1 MSKIIS
7 CEEIGE
13 FDTYDLE
20 VDHPDHQYY
29 LANGVLTSNSHSV
42 SYSFISYYTA
52 WLRYHYPT
60 QFMCAILNS
69 EDPNGD
75 KIQEYID
82 ECRKM
87 GISLLPP
94 DANSSSYVN
103 KVTGEKE
110 ITSGLSTVKGV
121 GEKAVG
127 SIVANQ
133 PYVNFVDFLARNPS
147 RLVGKTA
154 IQSLAKAGAFDAFGL
169 PRKEMHDNYQKYR
182 NKINALIRK
191 EISIAEAEEAEVL
204 EDNSQSI
211 GEDIFD
217 EEVSDS
223 TVRIISLKPTY
234 NPEMTEKIKKMS
246 LSFETKE
253 APEEWDKKNILLYE
267 REVLGRAVSGSLHEA
282 FKGFF
287 SGGSNVVSL
296 GSIGRME
303 SGSKVRVEAI
313 IKNKIKEF
321 KIKNGSNIGRKFA
334 KYLIEDSFG
343 NTCGM
348 TLWADDYD
356 QHRTSLVDG
365 IPFKAICKVNE
376 YMDQKDLVLS
386 SLERVY
392 GREK

>member
-1 MSKIIS
+1 MPRIVS

-29 LANGVLTSNSHSV
+29 LSNGILTSNSHSI

-52 WLRYHYPT
+52 WIKYHYPT
-60 QFMCAILNS
+60 EFMCAILNS

-87 GISLLPP
+87 GISLLSP
-94 DANSSSYVN
+94 DVNKSSTAN
-103 KVTGEKE
+103 KVTGDRE
-110 ITSGLSTVKGV
+110 ITAGLSNVKGL
-121 GEKAVG
+121 GDKAVG
-127 SIVANQ
+127 SIIANQ
-133 PYVNFVDFLARNPS
+133 PYLNFVDFLARNNS
-147 RLVGKTA
+147 RVVGKTA
-154 IQSLAKAGAFDAFGL
+154 IQSLAKAGAFDAFGMS
-169 PRKEMHDNYQKYR
+169 RKDIHDNYQKYR
-182 NKINALIRK
+182 VKISSLLKKDPTILLADNDED
-191 EISIAEAEEAEVL
+191 EIFEKNDTLDSVA
-204 EDNSQSI
+204 SMY
-211 GEDIFD
+211 
-217 EEVSDS
+217 SDS
-223 TVRIISLKPTY
+223 S
-234 NPEMTEKIKKMS
+234 IKKIQKICS
-246 LSFETKE
+246 AFDFKDSND
-253 APEEWDKKNILLYE
+253 EWDRKQLLLFE
-267 REVLGRAVSGSLHEA
+267 RDVLGRTISGSLHEA

-287 SGGSNVVSL
+287 SGGSNVQSL
-296 GSIGRME
+296 GSIGRLE
-303 SGSKVRVEAI
+303 SGSKIRVEAI

-356 QHRTSLVDG
+356 KYRESLVDG

-376 YMDQKDLVLS
+376 YMDQKDLALS
-386 SLERVY
+386 TLERVY
-392 GREK
+392 GR

>member
-1 MSKIIS
+1 MPRIVS

-29 LANGVLTSNSHSV
+29 LSNGILTSNSHSI

-52 WLRYHYPT
+52 WIKYHYPT
-60 QFMCAILNS
+60 EFMCAILNS

-87 GISLLPP
+87 GISLLSP
-94 DANSSSYVN
+94 DVNKSSTAN
-103 KVTGEKE
+103 KVTGDRE
-110 ITSGLSTVKGV
+110 ITAGLSNVKGL
-121 GEKAVG
+121 GDKAVG
-127 SIVANQ
+127 SIIANQ
-133 PYVNFVDFLARNPS
+133 PYLNFVDFLARNNS
-147 RLVGKTA
+147 RVVGKTA
-154 IQSLAKAGAFDAFGL
+154 IQSLAKAGEFDAFGMS
-169 PRKEMHDNYQKYR
+169 RKDIHDNYQKYR
-182 NKINALIRK
+182 VKISSLLKKDPTILLADNDED
-191 EISIAEAEEAEVL
+191 EIFEKNDTLDSVA
-204 EDNSQSI
+204 SMY
-211 GEDIFD
+211 
-217 EEVSDS
+217 SDS
-223 TVRIISLKPTY
+223 S
-234 NPEMTEKIKKMS
+234 IKKIQKICS
-246 LSFETKE
+246 AFDFKDSND
-253 APEEWDKKNILLYE
+253 EWDRKQLLLFE
-267 REVLGRAVSGSLHEA
+267 RDVLGRTISGSLHEA

-287 SGGSNVVSL
+287 SGGSNVQSL
-296 GSIGRME
+296 GSIGRLE
-303 SGSKVRVEAI
+303 SGSKIRVEAI

-356 QHRTSLVDG
+356 KYRESLVDG

-376 YMDQKDLVLS
+376 YMDQKDLALS
-386 SLERVY
+386 TLERVY
-392 GREK
+392 GR

>member
-94 DANSSSYVN
+94 DANSSSNLN

-110 ITSGLSTVKGV
+110 ITSGLSTVKGL

-133 PYVNFVDFLARNPS
+133 PYVNFIDFLARNPS

-154 IQSLAKAGAFDAFGL
+154 IQSLAKSGAFDVFGL

-191 EISIAEAEEAEVL
+191 EVSIAEAEEDL
-204 EDNSQSI
+204 EI
-211 GEDIFD
+211 EDKLQASTFD
-217 EEVSDS
+217 DHDEDVVDS
-223 TVRIISLKPTY
+223 TPKESVLKPTY
-234 NPEMTEKIKKMS
+234 DSEMTEKIKKMS
-246 LSFETKE
+246 LSFEVKDI
-253 APEEWDKKNILLYE
+253 PEEWDKKHILLYE
-267 REVLGRAVSGSLHEA
+267 REVLGRSVSGNLHEA

-287 SGGSNVVSL
+287 TGGSTVTALS
-296 GSIGRME
+296 SISRME
-303 SGSKVRVEAI
+303 TGSKVRIEAI

-321 KIKNGSNIGRKFA
+321 KIKNGSNTGKKFA
-334 KYLIEDSFG
+334 KYLVEDSFG

-348 TLWADDYD
+348 TLWADDYER
-356 QHRTSLVDG
+356 HRVTLVDG

-386 SLERVY
+386 TLERVY
-392 GREK
+392 GSDK

>member
-7 CEEIGE
+7 CEEVGV

-52 WLRYHYPT
+52 WLKHHYPT

-87 GISLLPP
+87 GIKLLPP
-94 DANSSSYVN
+94 DVNSSSNLN
-103 KVTGEKE
+103 KVTGERE
-110 ITSGLSTVKGV
+110 ITSGLSTIKGL

-127 SIVANQ
+127 SIIVNQ
-133 PYVNFVDFLARNPS
+133 PYTNFLDFLARNES
-147 RLVGKTA
+147 KAVGKTV
-154 IQSLAKAGAFDAFGL
+154 IQSLAKAGALDSFSL
-169 PRKEMHDNYQKYR
+169 LRKDMHDNYQKYR
-182 NKINALIRK
+182 NKINTLVRK
-191 EISIAEAEEAEVL
+191 ELSLLEE
-204 EDNSQSI
+204 ED
-211 GEDIFD
+211 DIF
-217 EEVSDS
+217 ESDDS
-223 TVRIISLKPTY
+223 ETSSISKPTY
-234 NPEMTEKIKKMS
+234 SSEITNRIKALSSKIMNPIDPA
-246 LSFETKE
+246 L
-253 APEEWDKKNILLYE
+253 EEWDKKNILIYE
-267 REVLGRAVSGSLHEA
+267 REVLGRSISGSLHEA

-296 GSIGRME
+296 GSIGRLE
-303 SGSKVRVEAI
+303 SGEKVRVEGI

-321 KIKNGSNIGRKFA
+321 KIKNGANIGKKFA

-348 TLWADDYD
+348 TLWADDYEKY
-356 QHRTSLVDG
+356 RTALVDG
-365 IPFKAICKVNE
+365 IPFKAICRVNE
-376 YMDQKDLVLS
+376 YMDQKDLALS
-386 SLERVY
+386 TMERVY

>member
-7 CEEIGE
+7 CEEVGE

-29 LANGVLTSNSHSV
+29 LANGALTSNSHSV

-52 WLRYHYPT
+52 WLRHHYPT

-82 ECRKM
+82 ECRKI

-94 DANSSSYVN
+94 AADTSSYLN
-103 KVTGEKE
+103 TVTGDKQ

-127 SIVANQ
+127 SIIANQ

-154 IQSLAKAGAFDAFGL
+154 IQSLSKAGALDAFGL
-169 PRKEMHDNYQKYR
+169 PRKDMHDNYQKYR

-191 EISIAEAEEAEVL
+191 EISIAEAQEIEEA
-204 EDNSQSI
+204 DDKPQ
-211 GEDIFD
+211 FD
-217 EEVSDS
+217 EDLDDDS
-223 TVRIISLKPTY
+223 GCTAPKIVVVKPSY
-234 NPEMTEKIKKMS
+234 DPEMTEKIKKMAQS
-246 LSFETKE
+246 VEIKDM
-253 APEEWDKKNILLYE
+253 PEEWDKKNILLYE
-267 REVLGRAVSGSLHEA
+267 REILGRAVSGSLHEA

-287 SGGSNVVSL
+287 SGGSNVISL
-296 GSIGRME
+296 ASVTKME
-303 SGSKVRVEAI
+303 SGEKVRVEAI

-321 KIKNGSNIGRKFA
+321 KIKNGANIGRKFA

-356 QHRTSLVDG
+356 KYRTSLVDG
-365 IPFKAICKVNE
+365 IPFKAICKINE

-386 SLERVY
+386 SIERVY
-392 GREK
+392 GRTT